1 MEEKKIDCAQ
11 NTKLVTQFWQLIQRF
26 GMRVLV
32 AGMWMRALGGG
43 RRQNADDVSLN
54 AEDKESF
61 G

>member
-1 MEEKKIDCAQ
+1 
-11 NTKLVTQFWQLIQRF
+11 
-26 GMRVLV
+26 MRVLV